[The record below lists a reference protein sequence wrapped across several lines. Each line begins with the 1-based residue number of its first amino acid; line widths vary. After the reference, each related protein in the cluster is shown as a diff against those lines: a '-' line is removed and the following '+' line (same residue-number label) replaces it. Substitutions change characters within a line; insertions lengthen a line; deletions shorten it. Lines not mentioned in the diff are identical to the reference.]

1 MAADTTISRAPDA
14 RFLVSHPAH
23 FIALGFGSGLAPA
36 APGTFGTLAGLGLYW
51 LLAQVATPL
60 VIAFLAIPGFF
71 LGVWACER
79 TGRDLGVQDHG
90 AMVWDEIVAFLPL
103 AALASED
110 WVPAFAGTT
119 ARLSASG
126 VAELAVAF
134 VLFRL
139 FDIWKP
145 YPIRLV
151 EKNVKG
157 GMGVMVDDLM
167 AGAYAY
173 VAFVLFIVVMHKGFG
188 FQ

>member
-1 MAADTTISRAPDA
+1 MAADTTTSRAPDA
-14 RFLVSHPAH
+14 RFLLSHPAH

-36 APGTFGTLAGLGLYW
+36 APGTFGTLAGLALYW
-51 LLAQVATPL
+51 LLAQVAPPL
-60 VIAFLAIPGFF
+60 VIAFLAIPAFF

-103 AALASED
+103 AALAS
-110 WVPAFAGTT
+110 TS
-119 ARLSASG
+119 LM
-126 VAELAVAF
+126 LQAVAF
-134 VLFRL
+134 VLFRV

>member
-1 MAADTTISRAPDA
+1 MAADTTTSRAPDA
-14 RFLVSHPAH
+14 RFLLSHPAH
-23 FIALGFGSGLAPA
+23 FIALGFGSGLAPV
-36 APGTFGTLAGLGLYW
+36 APGTFGTLAGLALYW
-51 LLAQVATPL
+51 LLALVAPPL
-60 VIAFLAIPGFF
+60 VIAFLAIPAFF

-103 AALASED
+103 AALASSS
-110 WVPAFAGTT
+110 
-119 ARLSASG
+119 LM
-126 VAELAVAF
+126 LQAVAF

-173 VAFVLFIVVMHKGFG
+173 IAFVLFIVVMHKGFG

>member
-1 MAADTTISRAPDA
+1 MAADTTTSRAPDA
-14 RFLVSHPAH
+14 RFLLSHPAH

-36 APGTFGTLAGLGLYW
+36 APGTVGTLAGLGLYW
-51 LLAQVATPL
+51 LLAQVAPPL
-60 VIAFLAIPGFF
+60 VIAFLAIPAFF

-103 AALASED
+103 AALASSSL
-110 WVPAFAGTT
+110 V
-119 ARLSASG
+119 LQG
-126 VAELAVAF
+126 VAFL
-134 VLFRL
+134 LFRL

-151 EKNVKG
+151 EAKVKG

-173 VAFVLFIVVMHKGFG
+173 IAFVLFIVVMHKGFG

>member
-1 MAADTTISRAPDA
+1 MAADTTTSRAPDA
-14 RFLVSHPAH
+14 RFLLSHPAH
-23 FIALGFGSGLAPA
+23 FIALGFGAGLAPV

-51 LLAQVATPL
+51 LLAQVAPPL
-60 VIAFLAIPGFF
+60 VIAFLAIPAFF

-103 AALASED
+103 AALASSS
-110 WVPAFAGTT
+110 
-119 ARLSASG
+119 LM
-126 VAELAVAF
+126 LQAVAF

-157 GMGVMVDDLM
+157 GMGVMVDDLV

-173 VAFVLFIVVMHKGFG
+173 VAFVLFVVVMHKGFG

>member
-1 MAADTTISRAPDA
+1 MAVDTTTSRVPDA
-14 RFLVSHPAH
+14 RFLLSHPAH
-23 FIALGFGSGLAPA
+23 FIALGFGSGLAPV
-36 APGTFGTLAGLGLYW
+36 APGTFGTLAGLALYW
-51 LLAQVATPL
+51 LLALVAPPL
-60 VIAFLAIPGFF
+60 VIAFLAIPAFF

-90 AMVWDEIVAFLPL
+90 AMVWDEIAAFLPL
-103 AALASED
+103 AALASSS
-110 WVPAFAGTT
+110 
-119 ARLSASG
+119 LM
-126 VAELAVAF
+126 LQAVAF

-173 VAFVLFIVVMHKGFG
+173 IAFVLFIVVMHKGVG